1 MSSLPDRRRAVVTAL
16 LAVVTALAAALAVT
30 GAPAAATTAEPF
42 VHGTETVP
50 VYSYTNAVRESVWV
64 DTTSDNDGDGKP
76 DKVAVDIVRPRE
88 AAAAGIRV
96 PVIMEASPYY
106 SCCGRGNESQIK
118 GYDANGV
125 INDMPLYYDNYFV
138 PRGYAFVGV
147 DLAGTNRSTG
157 CEDTGGPEEVGSAKA
172 VIDWLNGRDT
182 AHYADGSPAVAS
194 WTSGRVGMIG
204 KSWDGTIA
212 NAVAATGVKGLA
224 TIVPVS
230 AISSWYDYM
239 RLNGVPRADGYPG
252 GLAGAVG
259 RSDGAC
265 DSEYNALNAAGDDAT
280 GNFNAFWAQR
290 DYRLDASK
298 VRASVFAIHGLNDEN
313 VFPMNLSRWWSEL
326 SARHVPRKLWL
337 TQEGHADP
345 FDINRAAWVDTLHQW
360 FDYWLQGL
368 HNNVMHQPQV
378 TVERQPGQWQQ
389 QASFPAPGAH
399 GVGLPLGS
407 GTGTITDNPNLTEV
421 DAVSSPTTA
430 RSDRLAVL
438 SNPLSGTLHLSGT
451 PTVTLRVKVDKP
463 DTELTAKL
471 VDYGTATRDQ
481 DLADDL
487 AGVKTLTTKS
497 CWGESTATDS
507 SCYFD
512 TAEDTATTDYGVL
525 ARGWQ
530 DAAHDKTLTRQT
542 PLTPGQWYTITWNL
556 QPQDQLIAKGHTLGV
571 VLSLSD
577 EENTTPNTTGAT
589 VTVDLSRSHLQLPV
603 AGSSAGLSLAA
614 AAPRLSTAHRPESTA
629 PAEKRRQPLG

>member
-1 MSSLPDRRRAVVTAL
+1 MSSLPHRHRLRVVTAL
-16 LAVVTALAAALAVT
+16 LAVATAAAVALTGTPAGAT
-30 GAPAAATTAEPF
+30 GARPF
-42 VHGTETVP
+42 VHGTATVP

-64 DTTSDNDGDGKP
+64 DTKADNDGDGKP
-76 DKVAVDIVRPRE
+76 DTVAVDIVRPRE
-88 AAAAGIRV
+88 AAATGLRV

-106 SCCGRGNESQIK
+106 SCCGRGNESQLK
-118 GYDANGV
+118 GYDSSGV

-157 CEDTGGPEEVGSAKA
+157 CDDTGGPAEVGSATA

-182 AHYADGSPAVAS
+182 AHHADGTAAVAS
-194 WTSGRVGMIG
+194 WTTGRVGMIG

-212 NAVAATGVKGLA
+212 NAVAATGVRGLT
-224 TIVPVS
+224 TIVPIS

-265 DSEYNALNAAGDDAT
+265 DSGYGALNTAGDDAT
-280 GNFNAFWAQR
+280 GDYNAFWAQR
-290 DYRLDASK
+290 DYVPAASR
-298 VRASVFAIHGLNDEN
+298 VRASVFAVHGLNDEN
-313 VFPMNLSRWWSEL
+313 VFPMNVSKWWTAL
-326 SARHVPRKLWL
+326 GAHHVPRKLWL

-345 FDINRAAWVDTLHQW
+345 FDVNRAAWVDTLHQW

-368 HNNVMHQPQV
+368 HNGVMSRPQV
-378 TVERQPGQWQQ
+378 TVERAPDQWRQ

-399 GVGLPLGS
+399 GVPLSLGT
-407 GTGTITDNPNLTEV
+407 GTGTITDNPNLSEV
-421 DAVSSPTTA
+421 DAVSSPGTA
-430 RSDRLAVL
+430 RPDRLAVL
-438 SNPLSGTLHLSGT
+438 SGALTGTLHLSGT
-451 PTVTLRVKVDKP
+451 STVTLRVKADKP

-481 DLADDL
+481 DAADDL
-487 AGVKTLTTKS
+487 SGVKTLTTTS
-497 CWGESTATDS
+497 CWGDSTPTDS
-507 SCYFD
+507 ACYHD
-512 TAEDTATTDYGVL
+512 TAEDTATTDYAVL

-530 DAAHDKTLTRQT
+530 DSAHHQTLTRQT
-542 PLTPGQWYTITWNL
+542 PLTPGRWYTITWHL
-556 QPQDQLIAKGHTLGV
+556 QPQDQLIARGHTLGV
-571 VLSLSD
+571 ILSLSD

-589 VTVDLSRSHLQLPV
+589 VTVDLTHSSVTLPV
-603 AGSSAGLSLAA
+603 TGPSAGV
-614 AAPRLSTAHRPESTA
+614 TAHPAPSTITTTHQPERLTA
-629 PAEKRRQPLG
+629 TRRHQLLP